1 MPAVEVNMICELS
14 RERAGGP
21 FRSVLAME
29 EIRRWDDDPVPE
41 VIETIVCEV
50 ELAASVSEIFLAVD
64 EWLRA
69 SVRAPQFIRI
79 TGSINCPFRRR
90 RGSQETPDLE
100 PVW

>member
-1 MPAVEVNMICELS
+1 
-14 RERAGGP
+14 
-21 FRSVLAME
+21 ME

-69 SVRAPQFIRI
+69 QYQLSVPPSSWQPGD
-79 TGSINCPFRRR
+79 TGPGTGVVILLEGACVRQQVAS
-90 RGSQETPDLE
+90 E
-100 PVW
+100 PVAVHSG